1 MRCWKESARHEHTDF
16 FGRIPVVQS
25 CGEVLLP
32 PVDHVAYVHAHML
45 HVHVHV
51 HVHLHV
57 HAHAHAHVHVHVH
70 TCTHALNAVTAHSSQ
85 PL

>member
-45 HVHVHV
+45 HVHVH
-51 HVHLHV
+51 LHV
-57 HAHAHAHVHVHVH
+57 RYLLNSLTKSGRSRTSAQAYF
-70 TCTHALNAVTAHSSQ
+70 HAL
-85 PL
+85 